1 MTKYLDKGK
10 VEKAFKR
17 AARTAVS
24 GSRDARSG
32 RSAAEEGG
40 GRTALA
46 WEKSPPAAVDGRTE
60 ALVGRLPP
68 HAPTYHHGLFLRSI
82 SPCR

>member
-32 RSAAEEGG
+32 RFMPPKEKATAGANGLRPRKKNHARLVHAAAGW
-40 GRTALA
+40 TA
-46 WEKSPPAAVDGRTE
+46 TE
-60 ALVGRLPP
+60 ALK
-68 HAPTYHHGLFLRSI
+68 
-82 SPCR
+82 